1 MLNRKTTTISTTNNP
16 TENFNQM
23 LLLDRHAMVI
33 ESCDTLFRVNNQ
45 EPATVWSPFI
55 ESIFSYLWTLQTGT
69 PEVLFSRVEEPL
81 NELQGFYDFTFNS
94 VTISGEKY
102 ILWTIFD
109 YTMLYKE
116 FQRNQ
121 QRMNELELQRQNLNS
136 KIHYIIRKN
145 LTLQQ
150 LILSKNLGT
159 NSMLLKANNLL
170 LKNIFVDLEQL
181 TDLVKYKYVGNW
193 VDRFS
198 LTEVI
203 LNIKESFESIRNQK
217 IIVEVSKRVS
227 QLKIMGDQSRLMY
240 ILYDLLSLSNQASD
254 SNSSCKIEEQGTM
267 HPDLI
272 IRFTIKNT
280 RLKMSNIDLFK
291 TKKEHSVESEPF
303 LFRLNL
309 VSKLIGLQSG
319 KFHEIKSEEEGTQFV
334 FEIPF
339 AVLPQ

>member
-1 MLNRKTTTISTTNNP
+1 MLNKKTLAKSTINNP

-23 LLLDRHAMVI
+23 LLLDSHAMVV

-55 ESIFSYLWTLQTGT
+55 ESIFGYLWTLKTGT
-69 PEVLFSRVEEPL
+69 PEVLFSRVEEPFE
-81 NELQGFYDFTFNS
+81 ELQGFYDFTFNS
-94 VTISGEKY
+94 VTLSGKKY

-150 LILSKNLGT
+150 LILSKNLGK

-170 LKNIFVDLEQL
+170 LKNIFIDLEQL

-198 LTEVI
+198 MKEVI
-203 LNIKESFESIRNQK
+203 TNIKESFENIRNQK
-217 IIVEVSKRVS
+217 ITIDISKRVN
-227 QLKIMGDQSRLMY
+227 QLKIMGDQARLMY
-240 ILYDLLSLSNQASD
+240 ILYDLLSLSNQTS
-254 SNSSCKIEEQGTM
+254 SNPTICKIEEHEAM

-272 IRFTIKNT
+272 IRFTILNPC
-280 RLKMSNIDLFK
+280 LKIANIDTFIN
-291 TKKEHSVESEPF
+291 KKEFSVEDDSF

-309 VSKLIGLQSG
+309 VGKLIELQSG
-319 KFHEIKSEEEGTQFV
+319 KFHEIENLEQGTRFV

-339 AVLPQ
+339 AIL